1 MTEAVMATKAQN
13 ANRMTPIAPLRDRAG
28 ASIGAKLKACDDLSK
43 AMSGS
48 DIGEI
53 VAKTERLVLHYYK
66 DVQSQAITSF
76 RSAQKVARIGFAV
89 LVLSLLYVA
98 TIDVLSHIENLA
110 WFKMQPEGMN
120 IGWVG
125 VASGLVVEFIA
136 AINFWQYRHATSQFG
151 AFHICLERTHRY
163 LLAYKMAEK
172 IAVNRDQTLE
182 KLVCIMAHAPMITRQ
197 DIEGVASGTTIA
209 KSRPATTNETLKE
222 VATISQA
229 R

>member
-1 MTEAVMATKAQN
+1 MATKVKTASG
-13 ANRMTPIAPLRDRAG
+13 MPSIPLRRAAG
-28 ASIGAKLKACDDLSK
+28 PSIGEKLRACEDLSK
-43 AMSGS
+43 AMNGP

-66 DVQSQAITSF
+66 DVQAQAISSF
-76 RSAQKVARIGFAV
+76 RSAQRVARIGFAV
-89 LVLSLLYVA
+89 LVISLLYVA
-98 TIDVLSHIENLA
+98 TIDVLSHIAGLS
-110 WFKMQPEGMN
+110 WFQMRTEGMN

-136 AINFWQYRHATSQFG
+136 AVNFWQYRHATNQFG

-172 IAVNRDQTLE
+172 LGVNREQTLE

-197 DIEGVASGTTIA
+197 DIDVAGSGM
-209 KSRPATTNETLKE
+209 KVPDGRTNTPDDLMKE
-222 VATISQA
+222 VAALSQKA
-229 R
+229 LS